1 MKRLT
6 KRQMRIFAVGQ
17 LGWSMLSGIISAWFV
32 TFYLPTQSDI
42 EGGAQQYIIP
52 GLVIGGFLTIL
63 GLITALSRVFDAV
76 TDPLIASMSDRSKNK
91 RGRRIPFMQKAAIPL
106 SAVTVLLFCAPV
118 EAISSTNIIW
128 ISVFIVLFY
137 LFMTMYCT
145 PYNALIS
152 EFGKTQDDRMY
163 ISTAI
168 SLTFFAGTML
178 AYTPFVFAGMLR
190 ESYGFAW
197 SYRICFIVLAV
208 IACFCMLIPTFCL
221 KEKEFV
227 DTKPSEANMF
237 KSLGATFRNGSF
249 RTFVGSDIMYW
260 VGLTLFQTGLP
271 FFVKVSMNI
280 DESFTMYFLGGMTV
294 LSACFYPIVSGLV
307 KKFGKKKLVISGFLG
322 LALAYVVATLI
333 GILGTAE
340 NPGLLE
346 MGTIPGVYFG
356 IAICVIAAFPMAL
369 LGIIP
374 QSIVADVAEADGIE
388 TGENREGM
396 FFAARTFAM
405 KFGQSLAML
414 IFTSLAIIGTTQN
427 TNSNDITA
435 SVLGMTIVGV
445 VAVVFCV
452 LGALILGFYNEKKV
466 MATIDEKNKV
476 AETSPAE
483 EVSSN
488 EETPV
493 EETTTEEAPA
503 EETPV
508 EEAAAT
514 EETATEEAPV
524 SEDAP
529 VEETADTAVSSETVA
544 SNDTDEKPTAAEIE
558 QEINEINETPVE
570 EAPAAEE
577 APAEE
582 IKSAAAE
589 IEEEEDTGIITK
601 FPDDTEE
608 E

>member
-32 TFYLPTQSDI
+32 TFYLPTQADI
-42 EGGAQQYIIP
+42 EGGAQQYIVP

-91 RGRRIPFMQKAAIPL
+91 RGRRIPFMQYAAIPL

-118 EAISSTNIIW
+118 EEISTTNIIW
-128 ISVFIVLFY
+128 ISGFIVLFY

-208 IACFCMLIPTFCL
+208 VACICMLIPTFCL

-294 LSACFYPIVSGLV
+294 LSACFYPVVSGLV
-307 KKFGKKKLVISGFLG
+307 KKFGKKKLVITGFLG

-340 NPGLLE
+340 NPGLL
-346 MGTIPGVYFG
+346 GIGSVPGVFFG

-374 QSIVADVAEADGIE
+374 QSIVADVAEADGIV

-427 TNSNDITA
+427 QSSNDITA

-452 LGALILGFYNEKKV
+452 LGAMILAFYNEKKV
-466 MATIDEKNKV
+466 MATIDGKNSPTEEAPVSESPSVEAVPAEEAPVEETPTENVTVEQPADTAEKPT
-476 AETSPAE
+476 AEEIEQEIKEISETPAE

-488 EETPV
+488 EEV
-493 EETTTEEAPA
+493 KAVQEAPTEQTSA
-503 EETPV
+503 EQTSAEQTSAEQTSPEETPAI
-508 EEAAAT
+508 EEQPPVT
-514 EETATEEAPV
+514 EE
-524 SEDAP
+524 S
-529 VEETADTAVSSETVA
+529 
-544 SNDTDEKPTAAEIE
+544 
-558 QEINEINETPVE
+558 
-570 EAPAAEE
+570 
-577 APAEE
+577 
-582 IKSAAAE
+582 
-589 IEEEEDTGIITK
+589 EEEDSGMITK
-601 FPDDTEE
+601 FPDETEE

>member
-42 EGGAQQYIIP
+42 EGGAQQYIVP

-190 ESYGFAW
+190 EAYGFAW

-208 IACFCMLIPTFCL
+208 IACICMMIPTFAL

-227 DTKPSEANMF
+227 DTKPSETNMF

-271 FFVKVSMNI
+271 FFVKVSMKI

-307 KKFGKKKLVISGFLG
+307 KKFGKKKLVITGFLG
-322 LALAYVVATLI
+322 LALAYVIATLI

-340 NPGLLE
+340 NPGLL
-346 MGTIPGVYFG
+346 GIGSVPGVYFG

-374 QSIVADVAEADGIE
+374 QSIVADVAEADGIV

-452 LGALILGFYNEKKV
+452 LGAIILGFYNEKKV
-466 MATIDEKNKV
+466 MATIDTKN
-476 AETSPAE
+476 SPME
-483 EVSSN
+483 EASSN
-488 EETPV
+488 
-493 EETTTEEAPA
+493 EEAPA
-503 EETPV
+503 ET
-508 EEAAAT
+508 
-514 EETATEEAPV
+514 
-524 SEDAP
+524 
-529 VEETADTAVSSETVA
+529 
-544 SNDTDEKPTAAEIE
+544 
-558 QEINEINETPVE
+558 
-570 EAPAAEE
+570 AEE
-577 APAEE
+577 APAETAE
-582 IKSAAAE
+582 EAPAETAEEAPVETAEEAPVETAEEVPVETAEEAPVETAEEAPVETAEEAPTEEQPTVEE
-589 IEEEEDTGIITK
+589 IEQEVMAITEEPDEEPREDEEDSGRILK
-601 FPDDTEE
+601 FPDDEE
-608 E
+608 GE